1 MQPDKKYLE
10 KISSQTGFQRDN
22 LEKVWR
28 LTVLLKRIFETPSL
42 KDKFLLRGGTAL
54 NFIHFDI
61 PRLSVDIDLDFIG
74 ALGKAEMEFQKPTLI
89 KEIKELVNSLGYQT
103 VEQDRGHAAYQFI
116 LKYTNSWGGSAQT
129 KIDLNWLNRLPV
141 LGKITADF
149 KSVFP
154 EGIASFKANTLVIEE
169 LLAGKVITFLARNE
183 PRDLYDVYE
192 IASGKLSYDKILLKK
207 LVIWVGCTEEEEFGK
222 LIKFSGTTLNE
233 NTFNQEVK
241 PLLRRKDKLELF
253 KVKETVNQFT
263 RELLSFNESERS
275 FIDKFYQKKIE
286 PTLLFEKYSYTP
298 DILKHPNLL
307 WRLTNTK

>member
-1 MQPDKKYLE
+1 MRPDKKYLE
-10 KISSQTGFQRDN
+10 KVSARTGFQRDN

-28 LTVLLKRIFETPSL
+28 LTVLLKKIFETTNI
-42 KDKFLLRGGTAL
+42 KNKVLLRGGTAL

-61 PRLSVDIDLDFIG
+61 SRLSVDIDLDFIG
-74 ALGKAEMEFQKPTLI
+74 TMDKDEMERQREPLKDEFRHILQ
-89 KEIKELVNSLGYQT
+89 ELQYTIVEPPPLYANS
-103 VEQDRGHAAYQFI
+103 QFI
-116 LKYTNSWGGSAQT
+116 LKYSNLWDSSAEV

-154 EGIASFKANTLVIEE
+154 EGIVSFKVNTLIAEE
-169 LLAGKVITFLARNE
+169 LLAGKLVTFLARNE
-183 PRDLYDVYE
+183 PRDLYDVHE

-207 LVIWVGCTEEEEFGK
+207 LIIWVGCTEEEEFSK
-222 LIKFSGTTLNE
+222 LIKFSEVVINE
-233 NTFNQEVK
+233 NIFNQTVR
-241 PLLRRKDKLELF
+241 PLLRRKDKLEFF
-253 KVKETVNQFT
+253 KLKETVSQFT

-307 WRLTNTK
+307 WRLTNIK